1 MNVLNP
7 LNPSAFVPGSYLI
20 VLKGCK
26 IKTGVLLRSL
36 IKLCACLTKGAWNS
50 LCGSRHLHR
59 YTCAFVHTFGACHLR
74 LVGMSSSPPHQQH
87 TPCRTYGSMLLHM
100 LREFA
105 WKWLAR
111 TLLPAAVVAQ
121 LHAAKKYSTN
131 QYAGLATVRLGTFS
145 VDCFQWS
152 PLRWIQKSD

>member
-1 MNVLNP
+1 
-7 LNPSAFVPGSYLI
+7 
-20 VLKGCK
+20 
-26 IKTGVLLRSL
+26 
-36 IKLCACLTKGAWNS
+36 
-50 LCGSRHLHR
+50 
-59 YTCAFVHTFGACHLR
+59 
-74 LVGMSSSPPHQQH
+74 MSSSPPHQQH

-152 PLRWIQKSD
+152 PLRWIQKSDQRNAWQVRGSCGKRTWLYMTIVLILWETRLVSAPAFISLSQWLLMVELIRPCAAAGRWFCHCRQADNV